1 MSIPVLL
8 VTNTMRWIGAARLPR
23 ALVKAGF
30 EVTLL
35 APRGSLAEHS
45 GYIARIGNIPDN
57 ANPMQWVFALAASVK
72 ATSPRLVVPGDD
84 TALRLLQMVLLDPPV
99 GMQPALHAQLATLIR
114 DSLGDPAHYRTV
126 IDKLLLPPA
135 ARALGVPTPAFAIVG
150 ELREAEAFAASHGY
164 PIVVK
169 RNHSSAGSGVVI
181 CGDREELLRAFADL
195 KRAIAQ
201 DFEGGAPDR
210 LLVQAHIKGPT
221 RFYPTIALQGTMLV
235 AYASERLV
243 ANPEPLGPPTVNR
256 YYRSPELRAISAKLA
271 SGFGITGFFSPEFV
285 EDARTGR
292 AYLLE
297 VNRVAG
303 GAHQGSAFNAD
314 HWAAMHAAL
323 EGRPS
328 PTRSDLDEG
337 EEHVTVHFP
346 QEWLRDPESHWLR
359 EYPVD
364 VPWDEPKLIEA
375 FLAMRNEQ

>member
-8 VTNTMRWIGAARLPR
+8 VTDTMRWIGAARLPR

-99 GMQPALHAQLATLIR
+99 GMQPALHAQLASLIR

-169 RNHSSAGSGVVI
+169 RDDSSAGSGVVI
-181 CGDREELLRAFADL
+181 CGDREGTAARLRRSQAGDRPGFRGR
-195 KRAIAQ
+195 RARSSARA
-201 DFEGGAPDR
+201 GAHQGRRVSIRRSPSR
-210 LLVQAHIKGPT
+210 EQCSLPMRANGWSPT
-221 RFYPTIALQGTMLV
+221 RSPWGRRRSIATIAAPNCAPFRRSSPRGS
-235 AYASERLV
+235 AS
-243 ANPEPLGPPTVNR
+243 
-256 YYRSPELRAISAKLA
+256 LA
-271 SGFGITGFFSPEFV
+271 SSRPSSWRMPAPG
-285 EDARTGR
+285 ARTS
-292 AYLLE
+292 LE

-346 QEWLRDPESHWLR
+346 
-359 EYPVD
+359 
-364 VPWDEPKLIEA
+364 
-375 FLAMRNEQ
+375 